1 MSIYATLHNHPTARP
16 PHEMTYI
23 TRGASATLTFNL
35 FDQAYSFADIDQ
47 IAFLLNQEELLYWY
61 TMFTYLI
68 KSTDTEVI
76 PGKYYFTDVELLD
89 PDSGSLQC
97 KGTLV
102 TEPSGNPSAQDYFE
116 AVEGN
121 HGKSDT
127 WHLVDPRFSYLDSV
141 GSESIKLTLF
151 PEDTKQF
158 NPTNIHEKV
167 AFEVVIRLDTDHL
180 TQLAMTDSTII
191 EPQPP
196 ILVRDSLYSKI

>member
-16 PHEMTYI
+16 AHEMIYI

-35 FDQAYSFADIDQ
+35 FDQVYSFADIDQ
-47 IAFLLNQEELLYWY
+47 ITFLLNQEELLYWY

-68 KSTDTEVI
+68 KSADTEVI
-76 PGKYYFTDVELLD
+76 PGKYYFTDVELLA
-89 PDSGSLQC
+89 PNSGSLQC

-102 TEPSGNPSAQDYFE
+102 AEPSGNPLAQGYFE

-127 WHLVDPRFSYLDSV
+127 WHLVDPRFSYLDNA
-141 GSESIKLTLF
+141 GYESIMLTLC
-151 PEDTKQF
+151 PEETKQF
-158 NPTNIHEKV
+158 NPTKIHEEI
-167 AFEVVIRLDTDHL
+167 AFEIVIRLDTDHL
-180 TQLAMTDSTII
+180 PQLAMTDSTII
-191 EPQPP
+191 ESQHP